1 VAAGARESTADLIA
15 LAGEGDVA
23 IVLGDLT
30 TTAGC
35 QALVDEAVARFG
47 GVDVLVNNV
56 GGVRPRTG
64 GFPTVT
70 DEDWQWAMEMNLL
83 SAVRATR
90 AALYGHAFNPARAST
105 DPGPPAPRRWPGPG
119 ITACR

>member
-1 VAAGARESTADLIA
+1 MNLGLAGKAVVITGASKGIGLAVAQGMIREGARVAAGARENSADLID
-15 LAGEGDVA
+15 LADNGDVA

-64 GFPTVT
+64 GFLSVT
-70 DEDWQWAMEMNLL
+70 DEDW
-83 SAVRATR
+83 
-90 AALYGHAFNPARAST
+90 
-105 DPGPPAPRRWPGPG
+105 
-119 ITACR
+119 